1 MRLSRHV
8 ALPLPSLHHHLHR
21 HSPCRDRYL
30 PGVQALARSL
40 QAVGAAHP
48 LLVMHTP
55 DTLSAEAVAALHGEP
70 GCEPLRIQRYRPPGA
85 EGAALSGQGGQEWRR
100 AGGLLVKR
108 AAATAAQQLGGR
120 ARQPA
125 TGRCC
130 TPLESARHKAC
141 APPPCWCAAAVPQA
155 SMPPARTSFQP
166 TQSAGASCACGSWS
180 STSGAPLLLCPDAA
194 FSLFRLANHRH
205 ACQQRAEQHNHRGNG
220 KWLAT
225 QPTALAGSRRSFMPP
240 PPPPPT
246 PTHHIHT
253 HTTPPPPPG

>member
-1 MRLSRHV
+1 MRLSRHA

-130 TPLESARHKAC
+130 TPLESA
-141 APPPCWCAAAVPQA
+141 
-155 SMPPARTSFQP
+155 P
-166 TQSAGASCACGSWS
+166 TM
-180 STSGAPLLLCPDAA
+180 
-194 FSLFRLANHRH
+194 LA
-205 ACQQRAEQHNHRGNG
+205 
-220 KWLAT
+220 
-225 QPTALAGSRRSFMPP
+225 PP
-240 PPPPPT
+240 PPPAGVLPLCRRQACRQ
-246 PTHHIHT
+246 HVQASSLRRVLEQAAHVAAGAVRAVRRCCCALMLLSLCFVWQIIAMRASRGLNS
-253 HTTPPPPPG
+253 TTTGATANG